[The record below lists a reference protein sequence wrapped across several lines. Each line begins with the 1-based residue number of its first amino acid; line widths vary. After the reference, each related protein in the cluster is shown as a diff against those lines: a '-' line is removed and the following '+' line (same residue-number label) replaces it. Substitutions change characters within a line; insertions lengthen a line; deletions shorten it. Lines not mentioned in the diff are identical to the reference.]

1 MGHLATGVS
10 SRRESTCISRESVI
24 FGELAFADKRYSCI
38 PSDLLD
44 EGVIGEG
51 AFGTV
56 CKMLH
61 GESGTRM
68 AVKVGILWN
77 MEMSYIG
84 ILCSSCL
91 WVEDTY
97 YC

>member
-1 MGHLATGVS
+1 M
-10 SRRESTCISRESVI
+10 RESVI
-24 FGELAFADKRYSCI
+24 FGELAFADKRYSCM

-61 GESGTRM
+61 AESGTRM

-77 MEMSYIG
+77 METAMLYFEFFLFAGSGYI
-84 ILCSSCL
+84 LR
-91 WVEDTY
+91 WRKRTRRR
-97 YC
+97 